1 MEPKK
6 QILLPIDFEKVSESM
21 IKLGFS
27 IAKVTDSEIVILNV
41 ADIKNLS
48 EINFAPFSDRI
59 EEMKKQ
65 GSLPNVKYQIVLK
78 KGVPESEILEY
89 AEKNNVLLVV
99 MDTRVKEEK
108 QQDLIGSVAAEVI
121 DACCVPVMAIPR
133 NIQIDDFTYFDSIS
147 IASALDVL
155 DLDPFKRIMFMF
167 ADYKYDLNIVHIL
180 EKKEHATDYQEILK
194 DIDAFIKEN
203 HPKVNVTYSII
214 PLEKSV
220 STDLV
225 NYFLA
230 SSFKLMI
237 IKNDNKRSIL
247 NRLFHT
253 SLPKKLV
260 YHAQAPLL
268 VLPINES
275 FWEKY
280 RIH

>member
-6 QILLPIDFEKVSESM
+6 QILLPVDFEKVSKSM

-27 IAKVTDSEIVILNV
+27 IAKVTDSEVVILNV

-59 EEMKKQ
+59 EEMKKE
-65 GSLPNVKYQIVLK
+65 GSLPNIKYQIVLK
-78 KGVPESEILEY
+78 KGVPENEILEF

-121 DACCVPVMAIPR
+121 DSCCVPVMAIPR
-133 NIQIDDFTYFDSIS
+133 NVKIDNFTYFDSIS
-147 IASALDVL
+147 VASALDVL
-155 DLDPFKRIMFMF
+155 DMEPFKRIMFMF
-167 ADYKYDLNIVHIL
+167 ADYRYDLNIVHIL
-180 EKKEHATDYQEILK
+180 EKKEKASDYQEILK
-194 DIDAFIKEN
+194 DIDSYIKE
-203 HPKVNVTYSII
+203 HFSKINVTYSIVPI
-214 PLEKSV
+214 EKTV

-225 NYFLA
+225 NYFLTSA
-230 SSFKLMI
+230 FKLMV
-237 IKNDNKRSIL
+237 IKNNNKRSIL
-247 NRLFHT
+247 NRLFRT

-260 YHAQAPLL
+260 YHAKAPLL

-275 FWEKY
+275 FWEKF

>member
-6 QILLPIDFEKVSESM
+6 QILLPVDFEKVSESM

-27 IAKVTDSEIVILNV
+27 IAKVTDSEVVILNV

-59 EEMKKQ
+59 EEMKKE
-65 GSLPNVKYQIVLK
+65 GSLPNIKYQIVLK
-78 KGVPESEILEY
+78 KGIPENEILEF

-121 DACCVPVMAIPR
+121 DSCCVPVMAIPR
-133 NIQIDDFTYFDSIS
+133 NVKIDNFTYFDSIS
-147 IASALDVL
+147 VASALDVL
-155 DLDPFKRIMFMF
+155 DMEPFKRIMFMF
-167 ADYKYDLNIVHIL
+167 ADYRYDLNIVHIL
-180 EKKEHATDYQEILK
+180 EKKEKASDYQEILK
-194 DIDAFIKEN
+194 DIDSYIKE
-203 HPKVNVTYSII
+203 HFSKINVTYSIVPI
-214 PLEKSV
+214 EKTV

-225 NYFLA
+225 NYFLTSA
-230 SSFKLMI
+230 FKLMV
-237 IKNDNKRSIL
+237 IKNNNKRSIL
-247 NRLFHT
+247 NRLFRT

-260 YHAQAPLL
+260 YHAKAPLL

-275 FWEKY
+275 FWEKF

>member
-6 QILLPIDFEKVSESM
+6 QILLPVDFEKVSESM

-27 IAKVTDSEIVILNV
+27 IAKVTDSEVVILNV

-59 EEMKKQ
+59 EEMKKE
-65 GSLPNVKYQIVLK
+65 GSLPNIKYQIVLK
-78 KGVPESEILEY
+78 KGIPENEILEF

-121 DACCVPVMAIPR
+121 DSCCVPVMAIPR
-133 NIQIDDFTYFDSIS
+133 NVKIDNFTYFDSIS
-147 IASALDVL
+147 VASALDVL
-155 DLDPFKRIMFMF
+155 DMEPFKRIMFMF
-167 ADYKYDLNIVHIL
+167 ADYRYDLNIVHIL
-180 EKKEHATDYQEILK
+180 EKKEKASDYQEILK
-194 DIDAFIKEN
+194 DIDAYIKE
-203 HPKVNVTYSII
+203 HFPKINVTYSIVPI
-214 PLEKSV
+214 EKTV

-225 NYFLA
+225 NYFLTSA
-230 SSFKLMI
+230 FKLMV
-237 IKNDNKRSIL
+237 IKNNNKRSIL
-247 NRLFHT
+247 NRLFRT

-260 YHAQAPLL
+260 YHAKAPLL

-275 FWEKY
+275 FWEKF